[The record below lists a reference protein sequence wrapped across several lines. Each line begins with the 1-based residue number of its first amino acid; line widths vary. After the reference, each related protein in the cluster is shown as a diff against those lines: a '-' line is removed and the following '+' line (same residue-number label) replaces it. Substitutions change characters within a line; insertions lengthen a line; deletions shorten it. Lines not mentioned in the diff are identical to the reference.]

1 MFYCNFYSG
10 TPISNITEKDPVLY
24 VKRLFEMNEKEN
36 VGESRAA
43 SLSNTPSKKRLN
55 DTNDTSF
62 LTNGGSFVE
71 QKRSL
76 LCCFGP
82 DNQCPVHEKN
92 ENKLAWGYYNS
103 PEVLDDLID
112 NLNSRGVRESELKKI
127 LLQEKQRII
136 SSMEKCTNCLL
147 NPSLV
152 SYKCN
157 IINYTILKFY
167 CSVMSIII
175 YKTLRKMYIHYFLQ
189 RVIHFSFSQMA
200 INYNFLPKNI
210 ICYPYFIGN

>member
-1 MFYCNFYSG
+1 
-10 TPISNITEKDPVLY
+10 
-24 VKRLFEMNEKEN
+24 MNEKEN
-36 VGESRAA
+36 VGETRA

-62 LTNGGSFVE
+62 LTNGSFVD

-92 ENKLAWGYYNS
+92 ENRLAWGYYNS

-152 SYKCN
+152 SYHCN
-157 IINYTILKFY
+157 IIKYITFY
-167 CSVMSIII
+167 LI
-175 YKTLRKMYIHYFLQ
+175 
-189 RVIHFSFSQMA
+189 
-200 INYNFLPKNI
+200 
-210 ICYPYFIGN
+210 